1 MASPI
6 SSILSHLTNGT
17 RVPDELA
24 ARLDAADAAALRALE
39 HTIASHRTWRVMST
53 KLLDVSQMLNAG
65 RDSGEVCDAI
75 VRHARAIIGTDVG
88 YISLN
93 DADSGFTNVLT
104 TTGVQTKEFREIR
117 MPIGSGVLGIV
128 AATNRPAWTYD
139 HAQDPDVTHVDYV
152 DAAVRAEG
160 IRAILGAPIRIGG
173 TTIGALLVGD
183 RHPRHY
189 SREEIAALELLGAMA
204 GVALETAQVIETQ
217 GESVAQLT
225 RSQVALSR
233 HIQDLEWLNRVDAQ
247 LLQVLTGSAGFEQL
261 AAVLTEVLEAE
272 VVLWLADAPSP
283 SPWAQ
288 LIATACRTRTFTT
301 AAHDDVRDS
310 GDGDSHPAR
319 ADGEDSGRDGSS
331 ATGGA
336 ARCVLPVEFNSRL
349 LGCICVGREVT
360 QMQARIL
367 THASSA
373 FSAIALFH
381 EALVDATARKVD
393 DLVYSVV
400 LGNAGKEEATR
411 LRQLT
416 GIDITRPQGL
426 YFLAI
431 AGDALAKNTAKAP
444 AKTPA
449 KAPVNVPAPAVGLS
463 PRTVED
469 KLRGATAIT
478 RHDQHLCVLFA
489 PDGDLDSAVAP
500 LLQASAG
507 TAVAAVEV
515 GASRTIPQAHDA
527 ALAYLDSALALGLR
541 GQLVTEAT
549 LGSVGLILGADPHAL
564 EMLRTHTIGRLLDY
578 DATHHTALAQTAYH
592 YLLHGHSVAETA
604 KAVFVHVN
612 TVRQRLERIDNLL
625 GSDWATGPRSLDI
638 YLALRLAMLERSTRA

>member
-6 SSILSHLTNGT
+6 SSILSHLTNVT

-139 HAQDPDVTHVDYV
+139 HAQDPEVTHVDYV

-301 AAHDDVRDS
+301 AARDDVRDS

-319 ADGEDSGRDGSS
+319 A
-331 ATGGA
+331 
-336 ARCVLPVEFNSRL
+336 ARCVLPVEFNGRL

-431 AGDALAKNTAKAP
+431 AGDSPAKTSAKAP
-444 AKTPA
+444 AKTP
-449 KAPVNVPAPAVGLS
+449 VNVAAPAVGLS

-469 KLRGATAIT
+469 KLSGATAIT
-478 RHDQHLCVLFA
+478 RHDQHLCVLFV

-515 GASRTIPQAHDA
+515 GVSRTIPQAHDA

-564 EMLRTHTIGRLLDY
+564 EMLRTHTIGPLLDY

-625 GSDWATGPRSLDI
+625 GSDWATGPRGLDI
-638 YLALRLAMLERSTRA
+638 YLALRLVVLERSTRA